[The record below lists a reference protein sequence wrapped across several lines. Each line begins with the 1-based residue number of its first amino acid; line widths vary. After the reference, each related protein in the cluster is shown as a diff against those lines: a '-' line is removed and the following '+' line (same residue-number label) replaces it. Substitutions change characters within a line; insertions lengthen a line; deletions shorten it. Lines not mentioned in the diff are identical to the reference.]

1 MLQGVKEC
9 GHERVLTKG
18 SHVHEVQ
25 KQAKLIY
32 CDESQKK
39 SYLRRVLP
47 ARGHEGTFWA
57 AGEIL
62 YLDLGGDYASIHTGE
77 NSLICTLKMCA
88 LSYVY
93 VIFLF

>member
-1 MLQGVKEC
+1 MQEC

-32 CDESQKK
+32 CDESQK
-39 SYLRRVLP
+39 SYLGRFLP
-47 ARGHEGTFWA
+47 ARGDEGTFWA
-57 AGEIL
+57 AREIL
-62 YLDLGGDYASIHTGE
+62 YLDLGGDYAGVHTGE

-88 LSYVY
+88 LFYVY